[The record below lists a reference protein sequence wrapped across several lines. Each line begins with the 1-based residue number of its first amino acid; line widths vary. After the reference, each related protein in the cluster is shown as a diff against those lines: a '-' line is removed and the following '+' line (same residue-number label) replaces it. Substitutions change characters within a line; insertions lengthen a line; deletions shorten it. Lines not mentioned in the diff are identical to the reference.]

1 MIRIE
6 DEENNK
12 PEDEN
17 TTVKK
22 GESSS
27 LIMLFRWAKMVL
39 QTNFSHVWTI
49 VRCAFLCICFQTQL
63 V

>member
-17 TTVKK
+17 ATVKK

-27 LIMLFRWAKMVL
+27 WIILLGFTRTELGSVYSERTRKRK
-39 QTNFSHVWTI
+39 QNF
-49 VRCAFLCICFQTQL
+49 L
-63 V
+63 

>member
-17 TTVKK
+17 KTVKK

-27 LIMLFRWAKMVL
+27 LIMLFRWTKMVL